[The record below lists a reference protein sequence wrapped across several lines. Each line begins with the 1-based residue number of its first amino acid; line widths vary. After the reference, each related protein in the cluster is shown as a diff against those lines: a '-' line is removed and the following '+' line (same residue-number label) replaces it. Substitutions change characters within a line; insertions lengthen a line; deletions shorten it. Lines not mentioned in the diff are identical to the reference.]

1 MRSVRKRLQMTS
13 FLRNHESCVYKYQY
27 KLVHRCFK
35 LLDYVYKYKI
45 HKPVPFQFR
54 LISGV
59 LIYTLSKMSGK
70 RIENVAD
77 IRGYIKGRCK
87 LGRGFKIFMMRYD
100 CAVYGEKRMSFSTSY
115 MFSHW
120 YAGSGVVL
128 DCIDS

>member
-13 FLRNHESCVYKYQY
+13 FLRNHESCVYKNQY

-77 IRGYIKGRCK
+77 IRGYIKGLCK
-87 LGRGFKIFMMRYD
+87 LGRGVKIFMMRYD

-115 MFSHW
+115 MSSHW
-120 YAGSGVVL
+120 YPGSSVVL